1 MEVNSNTEFR
11 NLRNELHFEVKVLLF
26 PEKNALDINL
36 LKHDPRNFTFKE
48 ETNGDELKS

>member
-11 NLRNELHFEVKVLLF
+11 NLRNELHFEDKVLLF
-26 PEKNALDINL
+26 PEKKALDINL
-36 LKHDPRNFTFKE
+36 FKYDPKNLTFKE